1 MYISKAFIPIL
12 KNNPSEAKIKS
23 HQLMLRVGMI
33 KQSSAGIYS
42 WLPLGFKVMKKIEK
56 IVREEQNKIG
66 AHELLMPTIQS
77 SEIWKESGRYEDY
90 GDEMLRIKDRQ
101 NREMLYGPTNEELIT
116 EIFRS
121 SIKSYKSLPQLL
133 YHIQWKFRD
142 ELRPRFGIMRCRE
155 FFMKDAYSFD
165 INDEEAFF
173 SYNKFFLSYLR
184 TFKRLSLT
192 AIPMAADTGPI
203 GGNLSH
209 EFIILAETGESKI
222 FTDKRIFDVSS
233 DGFHIERK
241 SLEDLRKKYEKFYAV
256 TDEKFNKKEFEKE
269 VSEENRLITK
279 GIEVGH
285 IFYFGDKYSKPLN
298 AAVDLSG
305 GKKNFVKMGSYGI
318 GVSRLVG
325 AIIEAKYDDKEEIM
339 KWPLSVAPYEVAII
353 PLVSKNDN
361 SNLEKA
367 NNIYKHLNNKN
378 IDSIIDDTEE
388 NFSSK
393 MKKFNL
399 IGVPYQI
406 LLGKKSDGDLIEFKE
421 LGKNPKNL
429 TIEQITK
436 FLTEQKEKI

>member
-1 MYISKAFIPIL
+1 
-12 KNNPSEAKIKS
+12 
-23 HQLMLRVGMI
+23 MLRVGMI

-56 IVREEQNKIG
+56 IVREEQNRIG
-66 AHELLMPTIQS
+66 AQELLMPTIQS
-77 SEIWKESGRYEDY
+77 SDIWKESGRYDEY
-90 GDEMLRIKDRQ
+90 GEEMLRIKDRQ

-121 SIKSYKSLPQLL
+121 SVKSYKSLPQLL

-155 FFMKDAYSFD
+155 FYMKDAYSFD
-165 INDEEAFF
+165 ISDEEALF
-173 SYNKFFLSYLR
+173 SYNKFFLSYLK
-184 TFKRLSLT
+184 TFKRLELT

-209 EFIILAETGESKI
+209 EFIILADTGESKI
-222 FTDKRIFDVSS
+222 FTDKRIFDLNS
-233 DGFHIERK
+233 DGSKIEKK
-241 SLEDLRKKYEKFYAV
+241 SLQELRKKYEKFYAV
-256 TDEKFNKKEFEKE
+256 TDEKFNKNDFEKKVPE
-269 VSEENRLITK
+269 DYRLTTK

-298 AAVDLSG
+298 AGVDLPG
-305 GKKNFVKMGSYGI
+305 GKKDFVKMGSYGV

-325 AIIEAKYDDKEEIM
+325 AIIEAKYNEKDEVM
-339 KWPLSVAPYEVAII
+339 KWPLSVTPYEVAII
-353 PLVSKNDN
+353 PLINKNEN
-361 SNLEKA
+361 SNLEKSK
-367 NNIYKHLNNKN
+367 NIYNFLKNKN
-378 IDSIIDDTEE
+378 IDVILDDTDE

-406 LLGKKSDGDLIEFKE
+406 LLGKKSYGDLIEFVE
-421 LGKNPKNL
+421 TGKDTQNL
-429 TIEQITK
+429 SLEQIVK
-436 FLTEQKEKI
+436 VLTEQKEKI